1 MLQSIYML
9 QYVAINIIARSP
21 FNSWRRL
28 KFHGRYILTI
38 HQFWAKTQDILI
50 SMVNGPSH

>member
-50 SMVNGPSH
+50 SMVNGPSQ